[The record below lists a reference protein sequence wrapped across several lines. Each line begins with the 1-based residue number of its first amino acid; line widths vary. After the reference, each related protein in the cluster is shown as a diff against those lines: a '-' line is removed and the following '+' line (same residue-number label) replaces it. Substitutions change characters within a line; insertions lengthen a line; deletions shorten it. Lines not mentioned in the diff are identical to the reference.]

1 MQVLQP
7 MQPTI
12 SRRRPSRAFEGRSG
26 SVISARVMPS
36 ASALPAAMSRSAT
49 STSIIREVAIRGGP
63 SANGSV
69 FPAIAASSTGGGGTI
84 PTEPRY
90 VAESPSASER

>member
-1 MQVLQP
+1 MHALQP
-7 MQPTI
+7 TQPTI
-12 SRRRPSRAFEGRSG
+12 SRTRPSRAFAGSSG
-26 SVISARVMPS
+26 SVISARVIPS
-36 ASALPAAMSRSAT
+36 ASAPPAPISRSAT

-69 FPAIAASSTGGGGTI
+69 FAAIAASSTGGGGTI